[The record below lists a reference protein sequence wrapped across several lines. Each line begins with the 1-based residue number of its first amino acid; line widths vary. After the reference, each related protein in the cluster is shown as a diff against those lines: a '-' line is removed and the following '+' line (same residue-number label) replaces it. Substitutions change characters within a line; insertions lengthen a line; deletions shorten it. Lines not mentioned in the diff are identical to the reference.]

1 MAKPN
6 GGRALSTGVIPK
18 ANFQHPHRGR
28 SKRSTSKSLLRRHRN
43 GTLDSGVDTEH
54 AAYVSI
60 RQRMLTY
67 AVDSGLDTEH
77 AGVVVET
84 DERVTYVSI
93 RQHTSACVSIRQT
106 GI

>member
-1 MAKPN
+1 MLTYA
-6 GGRALSTGVIPK
+6 V
-18 ANFQHPHRGR
+18 
-28 SKRSTSKSLLRRHRN
+28 
-43 GTLDSGVDTEH
+43 DSGLDTEH